1 MASDIRGR
9 SETGPQRM
17 QINPTNN
24 LTPLPERRRVTSTNN
39 APAQDQAN
47 FATTEAVQAALRG
60 APEIRTEEVERARS
74 LIDKTVY
81 PPEETI
87 AKIASLM
94 AMRVDW
100 RAD

>member
-1 MASDIRGR
+1 MH
-9 SETGPQRM
+9 
-17 QINPTNN
+17 INPLNN
-24 LTPLPERRRVTSTNN
+24 LTPLPERRRVAGANS
-39 APAQDQAN
+39 PREQDEAN

-60 APEIRTEEVERARS
+60 APEVRTAEVERARS

-87 AKIASLM
+87 AKIANLM

-100 RAD
+100 RAEQ